1 MQNDIVIRQARLS
14 DVPTLL
20 RHRRDMFVE
29 MGYSN
34 EVVIEAMLATS
45 EPYLT
50 RALQEGNYRGW
61 VAELPLGQVV
71 AGGGIV
77 ITEWPTHPDDPR
89 SSRATIVNMYTEPEY
104 RRQGIARNLMRAMID
119 WCRAG
124 GFRWVSLHASKD
136 SRPLYESIG
145 FRPTTEMRLY
155 LT

>member
-1 MQNDIVIRQARLS
+1 
-14 DVPTLL
+14 
-20 RHRRDMFVE
+20 MFME
-29 MGYSN
+29 MGYSS
-34 EVVIEAMLATS
+34 EAAIGAMAETS
-45 EPYLT
+45 ETYIG
-50 RALQEGNYRGW
+50 RGLQEGYYWGW
-61 VAELPLGQVV
+61 VAELPSGRVV

-104 RRQGIARNLMRAMID
+104 RRQGIARNLMRVMID

-136 SRPLYESIG
+136 GRPLYESIG